1 MARGRKPVVKSK
13 LEKLED
19 NYKKQIAILEE
30 REHKL
35 ADRFYQIQEEV
46 KLVQEQKETLGQVYN
61 EERELLLKHIAR
73 GLLNG

>member
-46 KLVQEQKETLGQVYN
+46 KLVQEQKETLGKVYN

>member
-19 NYKKQIAILEE
+19 NYKKQIAILEDKE
-30 REHKL
+30 EKL
-35 ADRFYQIQEEV
+35 SDRFYQIQEEV
-46 KLVQEQKETLGQVYN
+46 KLIREQKETLGQVYN

>member
-13 LEKLED
+13 LDKLED
-19 NYKKQIAILEE
+19 NYKKQIAILEDKE
-30 REHKL
+30 QKL
-35 ADRFYQIQEEV
+35 SDRFYQIQEEV
-46 KLVQEQKETLGQVYN
+46 KLISEQKETLGQVYN

>member
-13 LEKLED
+13 LDKLEG
-19 NYKKQIAILEE
+19 NYKKQIAILEDKE
-30 REHKL
+30 QKL
-35 ADRFYQIQEEV
+35 SDRFYQIQEEV
-46 KLVQEQKETLGQVYN
+46 KLIREQKETLGQVYN

>member
-19 NYKKQIAILEE
+19 NYKKQIAILDDKEK
-30 REHKL
+30 KL
-35 ADRFYQIQEEV
+35 SDRFFQIQEEV
-46 KLVQEQKETLGQVYN
+46 KLIREQKETLGQVYN